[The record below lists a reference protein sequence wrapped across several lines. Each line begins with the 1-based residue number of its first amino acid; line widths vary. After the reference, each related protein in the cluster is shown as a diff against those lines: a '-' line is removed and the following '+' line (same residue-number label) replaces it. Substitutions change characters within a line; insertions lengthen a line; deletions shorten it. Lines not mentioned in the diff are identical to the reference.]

1 MALATGLDALH
12 GAGILH
18 CDLKPSNIGFHDN
31 SPKLLDFGVARL
43 LLHADAHHGM
53 ADSIA
58 DTVGDWSRTALVGTP
73 LYMSPERLNG
83 RIPDVRS
90 DLWSLAMSLLE
101 AMIGAYPFRF
111 TTVDQCVERLRQGTP
126 HMSDRVSAL
135 PPDVL
140 NWFAT
145 ALHPDIDLR
154 PQRAIGAVE
163 TLTALAAR
171 H

>member
-1 MALATGLDALH
+1 
-12 GAGILH
+12 
-18 CDLKPSNIGFHDN
+18 
-31 SPKLLDFGVARL
+31 
-43 LLHADAHHGM
+43 
-53 ADSIA
+53 
-58 DTVGDWSRTALVGTP
+58 
-73 LYMSPERLNG
+73 
-83 RIPDVRS
+83 
-90 DLWSLAMSLLE
+90 MSLLE

-140 NWFAT
+140 NWFST
-145 ALHPDIDLR
+145 ALHPNVDLR

-171 H
+171 Y